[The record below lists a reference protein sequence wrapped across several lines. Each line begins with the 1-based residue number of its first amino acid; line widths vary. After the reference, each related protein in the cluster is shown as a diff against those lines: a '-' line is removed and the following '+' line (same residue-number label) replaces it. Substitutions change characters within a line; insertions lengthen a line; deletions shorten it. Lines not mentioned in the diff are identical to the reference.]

1 MADLV
6 KVIPATK
13 LPLLVRQVHRLPR
26 LRVSQ
31 TSGTTF
37 STTTQSTAAPSGT
50 SPLTSVEKESV
61 RVGAIAG
68 GVVGGVVGLAL
79 IGLGFFFFARRSRQ
93 AQKPLDK
100 NTSEQKSTQE
110 VLLKHFNGPHSIPQD
125 GTVLEAPGDVASPRY
140 ELSGAPANH
149 TETRYEL
156 S

>member
-1 MADLV
+1 M
-6 KVIPATK
+6 
-13 LPLLVRQVHRLPR
+13 
-26 LRVSQ
+26 
-31 TSGTTF
+31 
-37 STTTQSTAAPSGT
+37 
-50 SPLTSVEKESV
+50 

-93 AQKPLDK
+93 ARKPLDK
-100 NTSEQKSTQE
+100 NASDQKSTQE
-110 VLLKHFNGPHSIPQD
+110 VLLKHFNGTHSVPQD